1 METKYSLDDP
11 LKQLRWLAASDPK
24 QARAVLYDLV
34 KSNTDKLD
42 AVLQS
47 ASGPGD
53 GRLRQIIATVFRT
66 DPTATVLTP
75 WLQQWLK
82 VEPDEFTKSAIATAL
97 GVRAVITEPRPLPRS
112 SGTTAVEAYR
122 YVADRLCHRVR
133 NAMTLPTAQMLRLE
147 QLAQNSEDADLRQEL
162 LEIHAGMQTGLMR
175 IARNVEFDTN
185 DGYLS
190 WQSIPIIPW
199 LEKNAHEFSARHGQA
214 RFAITLDQTV
224 RRTTVRATPFL
235 LETTFGNIWSNA
247 VQAADTPPCIEIQC
261 AIDAQNN
268 QINMLVLDSGPGF
281 PESQLDT
288 AFHEVFS
295 TKAPSRGRGLLEIG
309 DAITRL
315 QGSVRLQKDHR
326 GHYRLA
332 LSLPQE
338 TP

>member
-1 METKYSLDDP
+1 METEHGLDDP
-11 LKQLRWLAASDPK
+11 LTHLRWLAASDPK
-24 QARAVLYDLV
+24 QARAVVYDLV
-34 KSNTDKLD
+34 RGNTDKLD

-47 ASGPGD
+47 ASRPGD

-66 DPTATVLTP
+66 DPTATILGP

-97 GVRAVITEPRPLPRS
+97 GARAVVTEARTLPRS

-147 QLAQNSEDADLRQEL
+147 QVAHSAEDAELRQEL
-162 LEIHAGMQTGLMR
+162 LEIHAGMQTGLIR

-199 LEKNAHEFSARHGQA
+199 LEKNAHEFAARHGQA
-214 RFAITLDQTV
+214 RFAVNLDQSV
-224 RRTTVRATPFL
+224 RRVTIRATPFL

-261 AIDAQNN
+261 AVAAYRN
-268 QINMLVLDSGPGF
+268 QITMLILDSGPGF

-288 AFHEVFS
+288 AFYEVFS

-315 QGSVRLQKDHR
+315 QGAVRLEKDHR
-326 GHYRLA
+326 GRYRLA
-332 LSLPQE
+332 LSLPLE